1 MIPLADASAGA
12 QAAPGVEPEL
22 FPAQPHHLPG
32 RYYSAADYHAL
43 YKCGEVTPL
52 RVAET
57 LLGLIRAPSKYANA
71 WRWVNEDAVLASA
84 RASTERWAAGK
95 PKGLLD
101 GVPFGVKDDVDAKGY
116 VSTFGMKV
124 DKSIPFFNKVAAES
138 EWPVAKLEEAG
149 AVLMGKMHM
158 HEIGMDTTGCNPYN
172 GTPTNWFNKS
182 YYPGG
187 SSSGPAS
194 ALGAGLAPIMVG
206 TDAGG
211 SVRIPAAFNGVYGL
225 KTSHNRLSTR
235 NSSMCITGPMAATAA
250 DLTLAY
256 RTMAAP
262 NASDPVGSLFAPSIP
277 PSQTAKKYIGIC
289 EPWLAAA
296 TKPVRDVIAPLIA
309 HLETRGYEVVPVS
322 LPNLRLGQ
330 FAHAATC
337 LAEGVA
343 DARARVAGCTA
354 HYLSPLNSP
363 NRLLLAVGSQT
374 PAHEYLAYAQVR
386 AALMRHL
393 AHLFERYPGLVL
405 LSPTAPV
412 AGWPVTP
419 GDNAC
424 GFSDG
429 NLSMYNMTYVWVAN
443 TSGCPAV
450 TAPAGYDARPDRG
463 EGVLP
468 VGVMGMAEWGAE
480 EACLQFAAVVE
491 AYVRDVYPGGRRR
504 PAEWADV
511 LGAARDGD
519 ARRW

>member
-1 MIPLADASAGA
+1 M
-12 QAAPGVEPEL
+12 EPEL
-22 FPAQPHHLPG
+22 FPSQLQDLPG

-43 YKCGEVTPL
+43 YKSGDLTPL
-52 RVAET
+52 KVAET
-57 LLGLIRAPSKYANA
+57 LLGLIRAPSKYADA

-124 DKSIPFFNKVAAES
+124 DKSIPFFNTVAAES
-138 EWPVAKLEEAG
+138 EWSVAKLEEAG
-149 AVLMGKMHM
+149 GILMGKMHM
-158 HEIGMDTTGCNPYN
+158 HEVGMDTTGCNPYN

-194 ALGAGLAPIMVG
+194 ALGGGLVPIMVG

-235 NSSMCITGPMAATAA
+235 NSSMCITGPMAATVA

-262 NASDPVGSLFAPSIP
+262 NPSDPVGSLFAPSIP
-277 PSQTAKKYIGIC
+277 PSPQTKKYIGIC
-289 EPWLAAA
+289 APWLAPASQ
-296 TKPVRDVIAPLIA
+296 PVRDTITPLTA
-309 HLETRGYEVVPVS
+309 HLESLGYEIVPIS

-337 LAEGVA
+337 LSEGVV
-343 DARARVAGCTA
+343 DARARVAGTDR
-354 HYLSPLNSP
+354 HYLSLLNSP
-363 NRLLLAVGSQT
+363 NRLLLSVGSQT
-374 PAHEYLAYAQVR
+374 PASEYLAYGQVR
-386 AALMRHL
+386 AVLMRHL
-393 AHLFERYPGLVL
+393 AYLYEKYPGIVI
-405 LSPTAPV
+405 LSPTSPV
-412 AGWPVTP
+412 AGWPKTK
-419 GDNAC
+419 GDESY

-429 NLSMYNMTYVWVAN
+429 NMSMYNMTYVWVAN

-450 TAPAGYDARPDRG
+450 TAPAGYVEPDQG
-463 EGVLP
+463 EGRLP
-468 VGVMGMAEWGAE
+468 VGVTGMAEWGGE
-480 EACLQFAAVVE
+480 EACLEFARVVE
-491 AYVRDVYPGGRRR
+491 GYVRDVYPGGRRR
-504 PAEWADV
+504 PEEWADV
-511 LGAARDGD
+511 LGAVRGGRTGGGD
-519 ARRW
+519 EGGK